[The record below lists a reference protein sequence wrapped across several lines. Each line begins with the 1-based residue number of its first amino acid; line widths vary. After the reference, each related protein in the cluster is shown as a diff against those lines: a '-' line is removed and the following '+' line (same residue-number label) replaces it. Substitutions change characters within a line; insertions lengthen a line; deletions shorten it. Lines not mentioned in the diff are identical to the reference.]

1 MLQLLLLH
9 RRCRREAALVVDDGQ
24 VVADNE
30 IAERRTVDRLRASAF
45 CSVVL
50 LLMDAILRLTALY
63 SHYLTCSVSLLSLSL
78 SFLSGTAS

>member
-1 MLQLLLLH
+1 MLQLLLLR

-50 LLMDAILRLTALY
+50 
-63 SHYLTCSVSLLSLSL
+63 
-78 SFLSGTAS
+78 